1 MEWIL
6 FAVAVWWTITVVFMM
21 VLTNETSIDGPYSF
35 AIAIGLIVF
44 WPITAVLAIPALL
57 YQAAVASTSRM
68 RIDLNNRGL
77 LREFEKW
84 LADNKK
90 DP

>member
-6 FAVAVWWTITVVFMM
+6 FAVAVWWTITVVLIM
-21 VLTNETSIDGPYSF
+21 VLTNETSIDDPYSF
-35 AIAIGLIVF
+35 AIAISLVVF
-44 WPITAVLAIPALL
+44 WPITAVLTIPALL